1 MEVKLIPYYLTI
13 AFLLHTQIV
22 QSLYFHIKETERKC
36 FIEEVPDET
45 LVVGKYKVQ
54 IFDKDAN
61 DYLPTPHG
69 IGMHVE
75 VKDPE
80 QKVILSKVCIS
91 FILLSFQVD

>member
-1 MEVKLIPYYLTI
+1 MNLKI
-13 AFLLHTQIV
+13 FLLVVITV
-22 QSLYFHIKETERKC
+22 WTRLSSVESLYFHIRETERKC

-54 IFDKDAN
+54 IFDKDSNA
-61 DYLPTPHG
+61 YQPTPQG

-80 QKVILSKVCIS
+80 QKIVLSKVKY
-91 FILLSFQVD
+91 